1 MAYHTRKMIT
11 GAAMKCAVCFLTG
24 WQIKSLNKEKT
35 KKKLVSQLGLMS
47 SMTGIKIENS
57 YFSE

>member
-35 KKKLVSQLGLMS
+35 KKKTSFSAGLNVIYD
-47 SMTGIKIENS
+47 GYKN
-57 YFSE
+57 